1 MHALLLKV
9 AATALTLGAAVAA
22 AVHVSGHVKDRSA
35 PLQPAVVG
43 TPAAADGGQ
52 GGRLVLS
59 PSVRSGDAQAVT
71 TTHAS

>member
-1 MHALLLKV
+1 VHALLLKV

-43 TPAAADGGQ
+43 TPAVPDTSRGGK
-52 GGRLVLS
+52 LALS
-59 PSVRSGDAQAVT
+59 PGVRSGDARTVT
-71 TTHAS
+71 STYAS